1 MPSKPYQTYRG
12 NILQR
17 LGLKKPTA
25 ELAGAEEHPVW
36 MHPIEFSQI
45 EAVLQ
50 TVAPTRMVEWGS
62 GGSSRAWLQMLP
74 DLELLWSVEH
84 DAQWAQTVRDEID
97 DPRFHLV
104 HEAPIGTEEPDHIPG
119 NHETGMIHREWC
131 LLLEQD
137 PSIMAKYIDSPV
149 DANVTFDVALVDGRA
164 RVHCMRTAFE
174 LVRPGGMVILHDA
187 QREEYHATAHELGN
201 PVFLEPWIQGQV
213 CLIRV
218 PN

>member
-1 MPSKPYQTYRG
+1 M
-12 NILQR
+12 QR
-17 LGLKKPTA
+17 LGLSRQTA
-25 ELAGAEEHPVW
+25 ELAGSDDHPVW

-50 TVAPTRMVEWGS
+50 TLAPVRMVEWGS
-62 GGSSRAWLQMLP
+62 GGSSRAWLDMLP
-74 DLELLWSVEH
+74 SLELLWSVEH
-84 DAQWAQTVRDEID
+84 NVEWAEKVRNDIE

-104 HEAPIGTEEPDHIPG
+104 HEAPIGTEEPEFIPRNSESG
-119 NHETGMIHREWC
+119 HIHREWC

-137 PSIMAKYIDSPV
+137 ASIMARYIESPTN
-149 DANVTFDVALVDGRA
+149 ANVTFDVALVDGRA
-164 RVHCMRTAFE
+164 RIHCLRKAFE

-187 QREEYHATAHELGN
+187 QREEYHATVHDLGT
-201 PVFLEPWIQGQV
+201 PVFLEPWVQGQV